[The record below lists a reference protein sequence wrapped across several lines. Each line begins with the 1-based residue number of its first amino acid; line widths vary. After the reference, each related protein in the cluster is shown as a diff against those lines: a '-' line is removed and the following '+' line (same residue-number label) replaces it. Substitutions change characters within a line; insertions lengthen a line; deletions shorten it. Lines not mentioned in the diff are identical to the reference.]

1 MPAKPKKQQNTTVSK
16 KGRKASSRSTT
27 VKAKAKSAAPKR
39 TTKTVDAPPDW
50 ATATR
55 YTYRSHVD

>member
-27 VKAKAKSAAPKR
+27 VKAKSAAPKR